1 MALDPANA
9 RLDGRVVVVTGA
21 AVGIGRAIAEGCARF
36 GAELAL
42 CDRDADAL
50 AETAR
55 AVETAGCRVARSVFD
70 VRDAAAVGDFAS
82 EVTSVFGR
90 VDVLVN
96 NVGGGFRSDFLDVS
110 ANGQEALVH
119 ENFSSVTHCV
129 RAFVPLV
136 PDSGGSIVNVTSVEA
151 HRAGPGFAVYSAM
164 KAAVASLT
172 KSLALELA
180 DRRIRVNCVAP
191 DMIPTPGTGPLGE
204 GRTPIPRPGR
214 PDDVAG
220 AVVFLASEL
229 SSFVT
234 GTTIHVDGGT
244 FAAGGWRRAPGSG
257 YEV

>member
-21 AVGIGRAIAEGCARF
+21 AVGIGRAVAEGCARF
-36 GAELAL
+36 GANLAL
-42 CDRDADAL
+42 CDRDGAAL
-50 AETAR
+50 AEAAR
-55 AVETAGCRVARSVFD
+55 AVEAAGRSVVQAVLD
-70 VRDAAAVGDFAS
+70 VRDAAAVTGFAG
-82 EVTSVFGR
+82 EVRSSFGHA
-90 VDVLVN
+90 DVLVN
-96 NVGGGFRSDFLDVS
+96 NAGGGFRSDFLDVS
-110 ANGQEALVH
+110 AKGQEALVH

-136 PDSGGSIVNVTSVEA
+136 PEAGGSIVNITSVEA

-191 DMIPTPGTGPLGE
+191 DMIPTPGTGPLGA
-204 GRTPIPRPGR
+204 GRTPIPWTGT

-220 AVVFLASEL
+220 AVVFLASDL
-229 SSFVT
+229 SRFVT
-234 GTTIHVDGGT
+234 GATLSVDGGT
-244 FAAGGWRRAPGSG
+244 RAAGGWRRAPDGG
-257 YEV
+257 FEV